1 MRTDKEYSQAMAQ
14 AKENLVDLN
23 EWGTDAIGGNVLEFM
38 DRIFTS
44 DEVVESKYGSSTK
57 VKEQEKAPEKVVEIA
72 HALQSLVGVILYTDM
87 SLEELKKERLKKYEN
102 IERHK

>member
-38 DRIFTS
+38 DRIFIS
-44 DEVVESKYGSSTK
+44 DEVVESKYGSSTE

-72 HALQSLVGVILYTDM
+72 HALQSLVGVIPYTDM
-87 SLEELKKERLKKYEN
+87 SLEEFEEGTVKEV
-102 IERHK
+102 